1 MKLYSYFRSSAAYRV
16 RIALNLKGIA
26 AGQEAVHLLR
36 GESLSAYRAAH
47 NPQGL
52 VPALDSEDGFFVQS
66 MAILEYLEE
75 RYPDPPLPPQGFS
88 ARGYVRAAALLI
100 ACDIH
105 PLANLRVLKYLKRQ
119 LGHSQDEIDGWYRHW
134 VEDGLTRLEAYLAAE
149 GRSARF
155 VDGDSPTIADC
166 CLVPQ
171 MFNARR
177 LNCDLTPFPTLL
189 AIDAHCA
196 EVEGFQRA
204 HPSVQPDAE

>member
-26 AGQEAVHLLR
+26 TEQEAVHLLK
-36 GESLSAYRAAH
+36 GDSLPAYREAH

-52 VPALDSEDGFFVQS
+52 VPALESDDGFFVQS

-75 RYPDPPLPPQGFS
+75 RYPDPPLLPQGFA

-105 PLANLRVLKYLKRQ
+105 PLANLRVLKYLKRE
-119 LGHSQDEIDGWYRHW
+119 LGHGQDEIDGWYRHW
-134 VEDGLTRLEAYLAAE
+134 VEDGLTRLEAYVVAE
-149 GRSARF
+149 GRSGRF
-155 VDGDSPTIADC
+155 VEGDRPTIADC

-177 LNCDLTPFPTLL
+177 LNCDLTPFPTLVM
-189 AIDAHCA
+189 IDANCA
-196 EVEGFQRA
+196 ELDGFRRA